1 MQEVHLLFRAE
12 RPIRALSY
20 WFGTLLMTQLYG
32 AATLATLLQETY
44 QGQIKELERRACSM
58 QERLEVGN
66 SIFTA
71 VERPSQTLS
80 VLADEQVPRI
90 VPCFVHPN

>member
-32 AATLATLLQETY
+32 AAPLATLLQETY

-58 QERLEVGN
+58 QERLEVGSSN
-66 SIFTA
+66 FTA
-71 VERPSQTLS
+71 VKRPSQTLPCLQTS
-80 VLADEQVPRI
+80 GCHEFVAYVL
-90 VPCFVHPN
+90 HPN